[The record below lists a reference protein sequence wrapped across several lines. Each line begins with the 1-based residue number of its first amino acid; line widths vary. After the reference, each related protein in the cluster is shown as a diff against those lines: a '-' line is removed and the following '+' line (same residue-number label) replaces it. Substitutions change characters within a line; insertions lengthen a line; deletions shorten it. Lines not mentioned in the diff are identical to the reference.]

1 MQTNIKILNKKE
13 LWLQILVDSE
23 YIHTGIN
30 KQLVKKKRIKT
41 EPIDRL
47 LKVFN
52 IDKTKNRE
60 VT

>member
-1 MQTNIKILNKKE
+1 MQTNIKILNRKE
-13 LWLQILVDSE
+13 LWLQVLVDSE